1 MTILIASADQ
11 ETGLY
16 FTAMFAGTQ
25 IIFDRRLGPMGRFLS
40 SPIRRSSIV
49 FSKIISSVVRIMPQV
64 VILIVAA
71 YLIPNGLKFVHGF
84 TITDVL
90 VLATA
95 IVLVAFIFSSIFSV
109 IATRM
114 TNMNSIFGIVNL
126 VNLPLMFVS
135 YAMFSP
141 SMMAP
146 WLANVAKYNPV
157 SWSAEAI
164 RMVIINGSLT
174 ASQWTQVGQ
183 WLGGLAI
190 LAGVLMLLTAILVE
204 KEIRD

>member
-1 MTILIASADQ
+1 
-11 ETGLY
+11 
-16 FTAMFAGTQ
+16 
-25 IIFDRRLGPMGRFLS
+25 
-40 SPIRRSSIV
+40 
-49 FSKIISSVVRIMPQV
+49 MPQV

-126 VNLPLMFVS
+126 VNL
-135 YAMFSP
+135 
-141 SMMAP
+141 
-146 WLANVAKYNPV
+146 
-157 SWSAEAI
+157 
-164 RMVIINGSLT
+164 R
-174 ASQWTQVGQ
+174 
-183 WLGGLAI
+183 
-190 LAGVLMLLTAILVE
+190 
-204 KEIRD
+204 

>member
-1 MTILIASADQ
+1 M
-11 ETGLY
+11 GL

-49 FSKIISSVVRIMPQV
+49 FSKIVSSVIRIMPQV

-71 YLIPNGLKFVHGF
+71 LLIPNGLVFAHGF
-84 TITDVL
+84 TILDVL
-90 VLATA
+90 VLITA
-95 IVLVAFIFSSIFSV
+95 IILVAFIFSSIFSV

-114 TNMNSIFGIVNL
+114 TNMQSIFGIVNL
-126 VNLPLMFVS
+126 VNLPLMFMS
-135 YAMFSP
+135 YAMFP
-141 SMMAP
+141 PTMMAS
-146 WLANVAKYNPV
+146 WLSDIAQYNPV

-164 RMVIINGSLT
+164 RMVIINGNLT
-174 ASQWTQVGQ
+174 ASQWTSVGW
-183 WLGGLAI
+183 WLSGLAI
-190 LAGVLMLLTAILVE
+190 LAAFLLLLTAFLVE

>member
-1 MTILIASADQ
+1 VGGVLTV
-11 ETGLY
+11 TGL

-49 FSKIISSVVRIMPQV
+49 FSKIISAIFRILPQAL
-64 VILIVAA
+64 ILIVAA
-71 YLIPNGLKFVHGF
+71 LLIPNGLKFVNGF
-84 TITDVL
+84 NVL
-90 VLATA
+90 DGLVVVTA
-95 IVLVAFIFSSIFSV
+95 IILVSFIFASIFSA
-109 IATRM
+109 IAIRM

-126 VNLPLMFVS
+126 VNLPLLFVS

-141 SMMAP
+141 NMMAT
-146 WLANVAKYNPV
+146 WLSNVAQYNPV

-174 ASQWTQVGQ
+174 ASQWLQVGK
-183 WLGGLAI
+183 WLGGLAALAAFVIILTGI
-190 LAGVLMLLTAILVE
+190 LAE